1 MNQENLERWLI
12 VGGTGLVGSF
22 LSELLRSQGIS
33 VRTLSRR
40 NEIDDPRHIVANV
53 LDDGWLA
60 VVDPTAYDNV
70 AYLAYSSSDNQVE
83 SAEINSHQVIRLI
96 NHFSLSGLKSFI
108 YVGSMAAFGQT
119 FDVDLIDED
128 QPKNPVGVYATNKM
142 LCTKTILKLDYGFQ
156 INVIH
161 PTEVYSIE
169 SNRINTYRNLLR
181 NNRIMFD
188 LGGQGLKNIVHASD
202 VAKAIILVG
211 GRSSGLKNEEYIVN
225 GETITW
231 NRWIDLLSPNN
242 VGIKSLPSF
251 FSIFTRGPVRRFLNQ
266 RGFITP
272 LQLPKYKRLMM
283 ECKSKFSSNKIH
295 EHTGWYPSAN
305 FENVIKASGKIKL

>member
-1 MNQENLERWLI
+1 MNQGVSEKWLI

-22 LSELLRSQGIS
+22 LSELLKSEGHF

-40 NEIDDPRHIVANV
+40 NESDDPKHIVANV

-60 VVDPTAYDNV
+60 VVDPTAYDKV
-70 AYLAYSSSDNQVE
+70 AYLAYSSSDDQVE
-83 SAEINSHQVIRLI
+83 SAEINHHQVIRLI
-96 NHFSLSGLKSFI
+96 NHFGLSGLKSFI

-119 FDVDLIDED
+119 FDIDLIDED

-142 LCTKTILKLDYGFQ
+142 VCTKTILKLDYGFQ

-169 SNRINTYRNLLR
+169 SNRINTYQNLLR

-202 VAKAIILVG
+202 VAKAIILVA

-231 NRWIDLLSPNN
+231 KRWICLITPKN
-242 VGIKSLPSF
+242 VEKKSIPIL
-251 FSIFTRGPVRRFLNQ
+251 FSSITRGPVREFLNKH
-266 RGFITP
+266 GFMTP
-272 LQLPKYKRLMM
+272 LKLPKYKRLMM
-283 ECKSKFSSNKIH
+283 ECKSTFSSNKIH
-295 EHTGWYPSAN
+295 DHTGFIPKVS
-305 FENVIKASGKIKL
+305 FEDVFSGSSKI